1 MDDKTN
7 QQQAQDWDV
16 VVVGGGAAG
25 LSAALMLG
33 RARRRTLVI
42 DAGHPR
48 NRYAAHMHGVLG
60 HEGLDPAELLR
71 RGRAEVAEYG
81 VRVRAG
87 RVDAV
92 TDLPGGLRVSLDD
105 GEDVSARA
113 LVVATGLTD
122 RLPEVPGLAE
132 RWGISVLHCPYCH
145 GWEVRDQRLGVL
157 ATGPLSLHQAQLV
170 RQWSDDLTLFTAAIE
185 PLGDEVEQRLRGRG
199 VRLVREPVVEVLGE
213 GTALSGVRLGDGS
226 VVELDAIFTGGTLV
240 PHDGFL
246 AGLDLA
252 RSENAMGS
260 YLAVDGVGQTGHPRI
275 WAVGNVVNPGANVPL
290 SIGAG
295 AMTGSVVNMM
305 LVTEEFDAA
314 TA

>member
-1 MDDKTN
+1 EPGPQLPGQRHEQLQTRLTLARLQARERARGHPGPLREILEGPAALLPQRPQPGPDPPQLLHRPLPVLSRTGCLLIPQDRLHILPQIACTGSMDDKTN

-122 RLPEVPGLAE
+122 RLPEVPG
-132 RWGISVLHCPYCH
+132 
-145 GWEVRDQRLGVL
+145 
-157 ATGPLSLHQAQLV
+157 
-170 RQWSDDLTLFTAAIE
+170 
-185 PLGDEVEQRLRGRG
+185 
-199 VRLVREPVVEVLGE
+199 
-213 GTALSGVRLGDGS
+213 
-226 VVELDAIFTGGTLV
+226 
-240 PHDGFL
+240 
-246 AGLDLA
+246 
-252 RSENAMGS
+252 
-260 YLAVDGVGQTGHPRI
+260 
-275 WAVGNVVNPGANVPL
+275 
-290 SIGAG
+290 
-295 AMTGSVVNMM
+295 
-305 LVTEEFDAA
+305 
-314 TA
+314 